1 MKILLDE
8 CLPKDLKREFPGH
21 DVRTVPEVG
30 WAGKTNGE
38 LLALAAGDFDLFV
51 TADQRMQFQ
60 INLAKLKI
68 AILVLYVGNLQ
79 LETLQRIMPA
89 ARKMLEQARAGKILQ
104 VKA

>member
-21 DVRTVPEVG
+21 EVRTVPEAG

-38 LLALAAGDFDLFV
+38 LLALAADDFDLFV

-60 INLAKLKI
+60 INLSKLKI
-68 AILVLYVGNLQ
+68 AILVLYVDDLK
-79 LETLQRIMPA
+79 LETLQKIMPA
-89 ARKMLEQARAGKILQ
+89 ARKMMNKVGPGKILQ
-104 VKA
+104 VKS